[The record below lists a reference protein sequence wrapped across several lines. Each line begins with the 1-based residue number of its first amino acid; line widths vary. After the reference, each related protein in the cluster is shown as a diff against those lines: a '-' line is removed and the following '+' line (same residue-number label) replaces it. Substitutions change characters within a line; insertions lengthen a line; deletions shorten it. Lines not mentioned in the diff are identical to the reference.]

1 MHWGSKGTVEM
12 GSQNC
17 KPCQPI
23 DMWQNCLE
31 SCRGLRQE
39 CAVNPWQPYYVA
51 THNKPSPRTCS
62 KCAQTC
68 CTCAFKRVLCGASWG
83 KGFIFPFA
91 CYSLLTSTTSI
102 TLIGL
107 SFHRK
112 FSREQSASLSGR
124 RAFDDV
130 PEEEKVLDGKSE
142 AGCQE
147 LRILGMSLALKKD
160 ARDFESCKMDV

>member
-1 MHWGSKGTVEM
+1 MLHLCF
-12 GSQNC
+12 Q
-17 KPCQPI
+17 
-23 DMWQNCLE
+23 E
-31 SCRGLRQE
+31 SSLWC
-39 CAVNPWQPYYVA
+39 
-51 THNKPSPRTCS
+51 
-62 KCAQTC
+62 
-68 CTCAFKRVLCGASWG
+68 VLG
-83 KGFIFPFA
+83 K
-91 CYSLLTSTTSI
+91 
-102 TLIGL
+102 
-107 SFHRK
+107 RK